1 MQWPVALGTELNMV
15 ELPETGGERTF
26 GPVGSITEFD
36 PEATFRRRRGSRRL
50 VVGRM
55 ISSKEHRVDVS

>member
-1 MQWPVALGTELNMV
+1 MQWLVALGTELKMV

-36 PEATFRRRRGSRRL
+36 PEPTFRASWCIHKWL
-50 VVGRM
+50 FPL
-55 ISSKEHRVDVS
+55 EC